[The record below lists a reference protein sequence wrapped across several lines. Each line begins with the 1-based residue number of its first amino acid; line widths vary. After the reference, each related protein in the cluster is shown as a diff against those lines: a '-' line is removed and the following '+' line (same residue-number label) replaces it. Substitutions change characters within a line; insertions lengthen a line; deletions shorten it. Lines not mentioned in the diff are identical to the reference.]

1 MLFRSVD
8 YWAHVPDTKQIVIV
22 SFVTQMAMI
31 KHLMLELF
39 DLFIAASRF
48 VTDSTDQDD
57 AGTVTDTENAAVE
70 EPSS

>member
-1 MLFRSVD
+1 
-8 YWAHVPDTKQIVIV
+8 
-22 SFVTQMAMI
+22 
-31 KHLMLELF
+31 MLELF

-57 AGTVTDTENAAVE
+57 AETVTESENATVE

>member
-1 MLFRSVD
+1 
-8 YWAHVPDTKQIVIV
+8 
-22 SFVTQMAMI
+22 MI

-57 AGTVTDTENAAVE
+57 AGTVTDAENAAVE
-70 EPSS
+70 ESSS